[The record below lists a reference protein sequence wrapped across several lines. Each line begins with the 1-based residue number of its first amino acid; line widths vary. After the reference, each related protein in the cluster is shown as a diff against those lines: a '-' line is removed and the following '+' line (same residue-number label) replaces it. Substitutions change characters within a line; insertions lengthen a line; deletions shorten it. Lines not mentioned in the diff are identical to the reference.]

1 MTDYSGLHIGVLAVQ
16 GDFARHCHQLDLL
29 GAGMAEVR
37 LPEELAGLDGLIIPG
52 GESTTMCKLIDRF
65 HLRRPLLEFGKSK
78 PVWGTCAGMIMLAK
92 KVVDNQAGIEPL
104 GLLDID
110 VIRIGYGRQVS
121 SFEEKLPVDFG
132 SEQVILSASFI
143 RAPRVTRCGPE
154 VSSLAALNGDPV
166 LLAEGRV
173 LASSFHT
180 ELDDDTTLLEY
191 FLTHFISGDKAA
203 DS

>member
-1 MTDYSGLHIGVLAVQ
+1 MHIGVLAVQ
-16 GDFARHCHQLDLL
+16 GDFACHCRQLELL
-29 GAGMAEVR
+29 GARPAEVR
-37 LPEELAGLDGLIIPG
+37 LPEELDGLDGLIIPG
-52 GESTTMCKLIDRF
+52 GESTTMCMLIDRF

-110 VIRIGYGRQVS
+110 IVRTGYGRQVS

-154 VSSLAALNGDPV
+154 VSSLAALKGDPV
-166 LLAEGRV
+166 LLAESRALV
-173 LASSFHT
+173 SSFHT

-191 FLTHFISGDKAA
+191 FLTHFVGDAKTA